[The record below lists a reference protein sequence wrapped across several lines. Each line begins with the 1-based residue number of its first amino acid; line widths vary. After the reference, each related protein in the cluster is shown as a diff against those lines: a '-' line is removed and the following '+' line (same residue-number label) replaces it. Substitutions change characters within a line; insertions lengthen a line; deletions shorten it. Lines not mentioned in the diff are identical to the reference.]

1 MQYVSIKLFWLV
13 CSTTYS
19 LKFSTYLM
27 ITYMVR
33 VFVFFLVFFSERV
46 LNARCSYLTLHE
58 AFSICFPFLLHII
71 YLPSLVK
78 ENIVIYPFITDFEF
92 LSLWRYKTNLIS
104 TFLLI
109 PFDLIAIVHM
119 AFLMLLDSISAFF
132 LVSWPVRFPSILF
145 SDSLVFNFDIQPDI
159 PEKTFNE
166 RKSGFYLPWPYLRFI
181 NFLYTSSVLG
191 S

>member
-1 MQYVSIKLFWLV
+1 
-13 CSTTYS
+13 
-19 LKFSTYLM
+19 
-27 ITYMVR
+27 MVR
-33 VFVFFLVFFSERV
+33 VFVFFLVFISERV
-46 LNARCSYLTLHE
+46 LNARCSYLTIHE

-71 YLPSLVK
+71 YLSSLVK

-109 PFDLIAIVHM
+109 PFDLIAIIHM
-119 AFLMLLDSISAFF
+119 AFLMLLDSVSASFSSV
-132 LVSWPVRFPSILF
+132 LVSHLSKH
-145 SDSLVFNFDIQPDI
+145 SVFRYLSVQLWYPTRHTW
-159 PEKTFNE
+159 ETFNE

-181 NFLYTSSVLG
+181 NYLYTSSVLG